1 MNIKP
6 VRDWLLVEPD
16 EFKGPAGLILL
27 DSTKDP
33 GGVNSGHVVAQGPG
47 HIEPD
52 GMYTDFS
59 AGVGDHILFMRK
71 HGILVK
77 HEGRNLLMVRDE
89 NVMAVFEDE

>member
-1 MNIKP
+1 M
-6 VRDWLLVEPD
+6 LVEPD

-33 GGVNSGHVVAQGPG
+33 GGVNSGRVVAAQSS
-47 HIEPD
+47 
-52 GMYTDFS
+52 YTNNEGIRVSVYMDI
-59 AGVGDHILFMRK
+59 GDHILFMRK

-89 NVMAVFEDE
+89 NVMAVFENE